1 MKITYKSVTGEVTEV
16 EVNEEI
22 GNLIL
27 DSRRKEDSLNRK
39 EQYHSYSLDAITY
52 EGEEYADK
60 HTPDVD
66 LLRKI
71 DNTHFNEVFSKLTPT
86 QQRRLTMYSEGMS
99 YREIAEVEGTFFRSV
114 EESIKA
120 AIKKFKKHF

>member
-16 EVNEEI
+16 EVSEEI
-22 GNLIL
+22 GAVII
-27 DSRRKEDSLNRK
+27 DSRRKEDNLDRK
-39 EQYHSYSLDAITY
+39 ERNHSYSLDAITY
-52 EGEEYADK
+52 EGEEYADE

-66 LLRKI
+66 LLQKI
-71 DNTHFNEVFSKLTPT
+71 DNAHFCEVFSKLTPT
-86 QQRRLTMYSEGMS
+86 QQRRLAMYSEGMS
-99 YREIAEVEGTFFRSV
+99 YREIAEVEGAFFRSV